1 MRVRITFGLP
11 GAGDV
16 GRMRRGDQARKA
28 FFGNRRVIAHW
39 RGCGRDS
46 GRSDGEPRHSG
57 EQDAA

>member
-1 MRVRITFGLP
+1 MCVRIAFGLA

-16 GRMRRGDQARKA
+16 WRMRGGNHARKA

-39 RGCGRDS
+39 RWCGGYR
-46 GRSDGEPRHSG
+46 GRSDGEPCHSG